1 MRFYEFNKLKDFGA
15 LILIVKGGS
24 RLVCKT
30 SVSAADQQQARAL
43 LRKIFGNENV
53 LSISEIK
60 HMPPAAEQ
68 IQLEQLVAPP
78 STHRVNQAQK
88 NTHVQNSQVSGRKR
102 RVKQFRPPKA
112 IPDQVKRR
120 IVQKRLAAMMV
131 RQGNLVTP
139 TEDDLRIARDD
150 AELQQ
155 KRADY
160 EFRKPH

>member
-30 SVSAADQQQARAL
+30 TVSAADQQQARAL

-78 STHRVNQAQK
+78 NNQCANQAPQCA
-88 NTHVQNSQVSGRKR
+88 HIQNSQVSGRKR
-102 RVKQFRPPKA
+102 RVKQFPPPKA

-155 KRADY
+155 KRVDY
-160 EFRKPH
+160 KFRKPH